1 MSDLILHHYPASPFA
16 EKTRL
21 MLGYKRLAWRSVT
34 IPIMMPKP
42 NLVALTG
49 GYRKTPV
56 LQVGADVYCDTALIA
71 RVIEARAPE
80 PTLYPAESAGVAP
93 LIAQWADF
101 TLFWTAVPYTLQ
113 PAGMAAIFAGAPPEV
128 LNAFGADRAAMTSGL
143 HWPAVSDATAQ
154 LHNHLGWIEQRLA
167 DGRAF
172 LGGGT
177 PSIADFSVAHCV
189 WFVKSAPPVV
199 GILDAYPKLLAWHAR
214 VLAFGHGR
222 PEALGEDEALA
233 IAAGAKAH
241 APVSVEPGLGF
252 ESGERVAV
260 SAVDYGRDPVV
271 GPLVGLTRESVTVER
286 RDDRAGRLHVHFP
299 RLGFQIKKDAT
310 A

>member
-1 MSDLILHHYPASPFA
+1 M
-16 EKTRL
+16 
-21 MLGYKRLAWRSVT
+21 
-34 IPIMMPKP
+34 
-42 NLVALTG
+42 
-49 GYRKTPV
+49 
-56 LQVGADVYCDTALIA
+56 
-71 RVIEARAPE
+71 
-80 PTLYPAESAGVAP
+80 
-93 LIAQWADF
+93 
-101 TLFWTAVPYTLQ
+101 
-113 PAGMAAIFAGAPPEV
+113 
-128 LNAFGADRAAMTSGL
+128 
-143 HWPAVSDATAQ
+143 
-154 LHNHLGWIEQRLA
+154 
-167 DGRAF
+167 
-172 LGGGT
+172 
-177 PSIADFSVAHCV
+177 
-189 WFVKSAPPVV
+189 KSAPPVV
-199 GILDAYPKLLAWHAR
+199 GILDAYRNLLAWHAR

-252 ESGERVAV
+252 EPGERVSV